1 MEPQQKQEE
10 GRKEDPNVTPK
21 TVDSKLPQQDSAGDG
36 GRLTTSSPSGNTKK
50 ADNEETQRKQARR
63 SRTRSPDNEDRHRTS
78 RKVDNQQPPIK
89 HG

>member
-1 MEPQQKQEE
+1 M
-10 GRKEDPNVTPK
+10 
-21 TVDSKLPQQDSAGDG
+21 
-36 GRLTTSSPSGNTKK
+36 TTSSPSGNTKK
-50 ADNEETQRKQARR
+50 VDNEETQRKQARR